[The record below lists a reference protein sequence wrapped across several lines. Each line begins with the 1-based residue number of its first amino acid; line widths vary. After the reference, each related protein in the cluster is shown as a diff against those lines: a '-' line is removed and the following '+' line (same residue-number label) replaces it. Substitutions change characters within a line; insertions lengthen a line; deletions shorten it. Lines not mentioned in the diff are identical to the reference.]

1 MVRVSAA
8 RLIPMD
14 AREIVEGLALTA
26 RTAARTL
33 VATTGD
39 TRRAALRAIADEI
52 DARADEIAAANN
64 LDIERAKAESMHPQM
79 QDRLLLT
86 LDRIAGIARGARQV
100 ADLEDPLGRILKK
113 STLPNGLELEQ
124 ITVPFG
130 VIGMVYEAR
139 PNVTVDAAVILLMSG
154 NAALLRGSSTA
165 DASNRVLVE
174 VMRSALAKTSISPDV
189 IQLVPSDDRATVK
202 ALLTARGK
210 VDLVI
215 PRGSAALIRMV
226 VDEATVPTIE
236 TGAGVCHVYVDAA
249 ADLQKALPIVMNS
262 KTHRPSVCNAA
273 ETVLIHKG
281 VAEKFLPTL
290 LQSLHGAGVLLHCDE
305 ATEKVA
311 QSLSIDTTRATAEN
325 WGTEYGV
332 LEINVG
338 VVDSL
343 ESAIDHIATFGTQH
357 TEAIVTED
365 KESARKFIAMSDCAA
380 VMVNASTR
388 FTDGEQMGFGA
399 EIGISNQKLHAR
411 GPMGLEAMTTTTWVV
426 TGTGQIRS

>member
-1 MVRVSAA
+1 
-8 RLIPMD
+8 MD
-14 AREIVEGLALTA
+14 ARAIVEGLALTA
-26 RTAARTL
+26 RKAARTL
-33 VATTGD
+33 VATTGEQ
-39 TRRAALRAIADEI
+39 RRQALLAIADEI
-52 DARADEIAAANN
+52 DARTDEIIAANN
-64 LDIERAKAESMHPQM
+64 VDMDRAKADSMHPQM

-86 LDRIAGIARGARQV
+86 RERIAGIADGARQV
-100 ADLEDPLGRILKK
+100 AALADPLGRILKK

-124 ITVPFG
+124 MSVPFG

-165 DASNRVLVE
+165 DASNKILID

-189 IQLVPSDDRATVK
+189 IQLVPSDDRATVQ

-249 ADLQKALPIVMNS
+249 ADLAKALPIVINS

-273 ETVLIHKG
+273 ETVLIHKS

-290 LQSLHGAGVLLHCDE
+290 LNSLHSAGVLLHCDE
-305 ATEKVA
+305 VA
-311 QSLSIDTTRATAEN
+311 EAIAKTLSIDVTRASAQH

-332 LEINVG
+332 LEMNVG

-365 KESARKFIAMSDCAA
+365 KESARRFIAMSDCAA

-411 GPMGLEAMTTTTWVV
+411 GPMGLEAMTTTTWIV

>member
-1 MVRVSAA
+1 
-8 RLIPMD
+8 MD

-26 RTAARTL
+26 RKAARTL
-33 VATTGD
+33 VATTGEQ
-39 TRRAALRAIADEI
+39 RRQALLAIADEI
-52 DARADEIAAANN
+52 DARTDEIIAANN
-64 LDIERAKAESMHPQM
+64 VDMDRAKAESMHPQM

-86 LDRIAGIARGARQV
+86 RERIAGIAAGARQV
-100 ADLEDPLGRILKK
+100 AALEDPLGRILKK

-124 ITVPFG
+124 MSVPFG

-165 DASNRVLVE
+165 DASNKILID
-174 VMRSALAKTSISPDV
+174 VMRSALAKTKISPDV
-189 IQLVPSDDRATVK
+189 IQLVPSDDRATVQ

-249 ADLQKALPIVMNS
+249 ADLAKALPIVMNS

-273 ETVLIHKG
+273 ETVLIHKS

-290 LQSLHGAGVLLHCDE
+290 LTSLHSAGVLLHCDE
-305 ATEKVA
+305 AAEAIAKT
-311 QSLSIDTTRATAEN
+311 LSIDVTRATAQH

-332 LEINVG
+332 LEMNVG

-365 KESARKFIAMSDCAA
+365 KESARRFIAMSDCAA

-411 GPMGLEAMTTTTWVV
+411 GPMGLEAMTTTTWIV